1 MRAIGAF
8 AALIIITTFVAP
20 RAMAGGVTE
29 SSPSASQART
39 VVVSIL
45 PEAYFVQRIAGERFR
60 PVVLVGQGQSP
71 HSYEPTPRQMAE
83 LSATAAWLRIGIDFE
98 KGLAPK
104 IAAAYPSLP
113 IFDLSS
119 GVKFRS
125 LEAHSHEGEDKTA
138 AVGDHPESGQDP
150 HIWLGRQGSL
160 TIAANIRD
168 ALSKIDP
175 EGAAVFS
182 ANYKALASDIQGVF
196 DSLAPALAP
205 LRGKAVFVYHPAF
218 GYFLDEFGIDQEAVE
233 TGGKEPTQ
241 KQLAGLIAEAKK
253 DGAKVIFVQA
263 QFPAAAAKTVAEA
276 IGGVVVTMDDLAPDW
291 LDNLK
296 RMGEAIKNAAA
307 R

>member
-1 MRAIGAF
+1 MYFFRALGALIIF
-8 AALIIITTFVAP
+8 AALVAP
-20 RAMAGGVTE
+20 NAMAGGNAE
-29 SSPSASQART
+29 PSAPVSQART

-83 LSATAAWLRIGIDFE
+83 LSAAAAWLRIGIDFE

-119 GVKFRS
+119 GVKFRR
-125 LEAHSHEGEDKTA
+125 LEAHSHDGVADPGEVA
-138 AVGDHPESGQDP
+138 GGNDP
-150 HIWLGRQGSL
+150 HVWLGRHGAL

-175 EGAAVFS
+175 EGAAAFS

-291 LDNLK
+291 LENLK
-296 RMGEAIKNAAA
+296 RMGEAIKNAAT